1 MSTENPT
8 PKPTIEKR
16 LEAVVQT
23 LELIAAMQRDH
34 EKLLADHE
42 KLLAASDQR
51 WNQRTIEWDARF
63 DKLLTIV
70 ESHDRRIQHLEG
82 DQP

>member
-8 PKPTIEKR
+8 PKPTIEER

-23 LELIAAMQRDH
+23 LELVAAMQRDH
-34 EKLLADHE
+34 EKQLAE
-42 KLLAASDQR
+42 SDERWNRRFAQSDER
-51 WNQRTIEWDARF
+51 WNQRF

-70 ESHDRRIQHLEG
+70 ESHDRRLTGLEG
-82 DQP
+82 DQQ